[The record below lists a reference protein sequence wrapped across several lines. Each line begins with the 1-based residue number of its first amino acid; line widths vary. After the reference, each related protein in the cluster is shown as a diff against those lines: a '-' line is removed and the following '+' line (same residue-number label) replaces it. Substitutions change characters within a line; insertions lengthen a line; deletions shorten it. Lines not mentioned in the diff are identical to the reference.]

1 MRATPST
8 ATSRSLSTAD
18 PRQDVAEQTGRVAH
32 DARPVRFSGAALLAV
47 RSMSAPARQPAPA
60 PLDRQPAAAAH
71 PHAATAESAPAS
83 LVWLCLGIV
92 YVVWG
97 STYLAIRVAVETM
110 PPLLMGAAR
119 FTTAG
124 LLLYAVGRFR
134 GAPSARTLSR
144 RQIGACWLV
153 GSLLAAG
160 GNGVVNVAEQY
171 IPSSLAAL
179 VISSVPLWVV
189 VMRRLTGESVPWV
202 TLASVAVGFCGV
214 ALLLL
219 PGGGVH
225 GGRTLGFVLVVCA
238 AFSWALGSFTS
249 RKLPLPPD
257 ALLSTSL
264 QMAGGGIT
272 MLVAGLAL
280 GEAPDVHPSRF
291 STDSLLAFAYLI
303 LIGSLVA
310 YTAYVWLLQNAPI
323 SKVATYAYVN
333 PVIAIFLGWSIL
345 SERVTT
351 TTLVGATV
359 IVASVAATV
368 RRESG

>member
-1 MRATPST
+1 MSVQTT
-8 ATSRSLSTAD
+8 ASSWRSR
-18 PRQDVAEQTGRVAH
+18 RV
-32 DARPVRFSGAALLAV
+32 
-47 RSMSAPARQPAPA
+47 
-60 PLDRQPAAAAH
+60 
-71 PHAATAESAPAS
+71 APAS

-124 LLLYAVGRFR
+124 LLLYAIARAR
-134 GAPSARTLSR
+134 GAPSVRSLSR
-144 RQIGACWLV
+144 KQIGACWVV

-179 VISSVPLWVV
+179 VIASVPLWVV
-189 VMRRLTGESVPWV
+189 VMRRVTGESVPRL
-202 TLASVAVGFCGV
+202 TLASVAVGFAGV

-219 PGGGVH
+219 PGGATDVGKPI
-225 GGRTLGFVLVVCA
+225 GFVLVLLA
-238 AFSWALGSFTS
+238 AFSWALGSFSS
-249 RKLPLPPD
+249 RQLPLPSN
-257 ALLSTSL
+257 ALLSTSV
-264 QMAGGGIT
+264 QMACGGLT
-272 MLVAGLAL
+272 MLVVGLAT
-280 GEAPDVHPSRF
+280 GEAADVHPSHF
-291 STDSLLAFAYLI
+291 STDSVLAFAYLI
-303 LIGSLVA
+303 FIGSLVA

-333 PVIAIFLGWSIL
+333 PVIAIFLGWAIL
-345 SERVTT
+345 SEKITA
-351 TTLVGATV
+351 TTLIGATV
-359 IVASVAATV
+359 IVCSVAATV

>member
-1 MRATPST
+1 MSTRLSPPTEAQAATTT
-8 ATSRSLSTAD
+8 ATSTTA
-18 PRQDVAEQTGRVAH
+18 P
-32 DARPVRFSGAALLAV
+32 S
-47 RSMSAPARQPAPA
+47 
-60 PLDRQPAAAAH
+60 
-71 PHAATAESAPAS
+71 S

-124 LLLYAVGRFR
+124 LLLYAVARAR
-134 GAPSARTLSR
+134 GAASARSLSR
-144 RQIGACWLV
+144 AQIGACWIV

-189 VMRRLTGESVPWV
+189 VMRRMTGESIPRL
-202 TLASVAVGFCGV
+202 TLVSVAIGFGGV

-219 PGGGVH
+219 PGGATHVGKPI
-225 GGRTLGFVLVVCA
+225 GFVLVLLA

-249 RKLPLPPD
+249 RRLPLPPN
-257 ALLSTSL
+257 ALLSTAL
-264 QMAGGGIT
+264 QMFGGGIT
-272 MLVAGLAL
+272 LLVAGLAL
-280 GEAPDVHPSRF
+280 GETSDVHPDRF

-333 PVIAIFLGWSIL
+333 PVIAILLGWAIL
-345 SERVTT
+345 SENVTAT
-351 TTLVGATV
+351 MLIGAAV
-359 IVASVAATV
+359 IVCSVAATV
-368 RRESG
+368 RREAG

>member
-1 MRATPST
+1 MTVTTHRRT
-8 ATSRSLSTAD
+8 L
-18 PRQDVAEQTGRVAH
+18 
-32 DARPVRFSGAALLAV
+32 
-47 RSMSAPARQPAPA
+47 
-60 PLDRQPAAAAH
+60 
-71 PHAATAESAPAS
+71 APAS

-119 FTTAG
+119 FCVAG
-124 LLLYAVGRFR
+124 LLLYGVARFR
-134 GAPSARTLSR
+134 GSPSARTLTR
-144 RQIGACWLV
+144 AQLGASWLV

-189 VMRRLTGESVPWV
+189 VMRRATGDHVPRV
-202 TLASVAVGFCGV
+202 TLVSVAIGFCGV

-225 GGRTLGFVLVVCA
+225 GGRTIGFVLVVCA
-238 AFSWALGSFTS
+238 AFSWALGSFSS
-249 RKLPLPPD
+249 RRLPLPGD
-257 ALLSTSL
+257 ALLSTSV
-264 QMAGGGIT
+264 QMFGGGLT
-272 MLVAGLAL
+272 LLVAGLAT
-280 GEAPDVHPSRF
+280 GETADVHVDEF

-303 LIGSLVA
+303 FIGSLVA

-333 PVIAIFLGWSIL
+333 PVIAIFLGWAIL
-345 SERVTT
+345 SEDVPVA
-351 TTLVGATV
+351 TLIGAAV
-359 IVASVAATV
+359 IVCSVAATV